1 MYCLFHLYKLK
12 QRKFDFNLTTLNKCF
27 PSEVFKAGRRWN
39 SGAQREETA
48 DNFIWNFCFYGKPR
62 VVSILQLC
70 VVFTDVT
77 HNFFKLISKLSK
89 HVTKCICFKVLD
101 ACNFYCT
108 LTWVYWSEKISF
120 IFMNLYF
127 RIIMIK
133 NKFNTTHEINKRFF
147 SGVCSTLFKPQHFK
161 TTYFSR
167 LHVKIPPL

>member
-1 MYCLFHLYKLK
+1 MQHWVDTILVKQGGTISFVFLITSWFCNINYIDTRIGRGYVLIHWMFWNAYRIRSLNCSFHLSKLK

-89 HVTKCICFKVLD
+89 HVTKCNYFKVLH
-101 ACNFYCT
+101 ACNIYCA
-108 LTWVYWSEKISF
+108 LTFVYGSE
-120 IFMNLYF
+120 
-127 RIIMIK
+127 
-133 NKFNTTHEINKRFF
+133 
-147 SGVCSTLFKPQHFK
+147 
-161 TTYFSR
+161 
-167 LHVKIPPL
+167 